1 MSNPIKATKRPLT
14 ELATSDESFC
24 IEYVNGEYILKKDY
38 AYYYQVQLQMFLTQA
53 KACYFFVYS
62 REASLCQ
69 MILFDEVFLAE
80 KVPVAKNVFVYAIL
94 PKLLGRWYSRIHVA
108 PPKIKENV
116 IDNQNTCTC
125 RNQNIVSGTANCSD
139 KTYHLSCLGL
149 EVQPKGKWFCPYC
162 ARK

>member
-1 MSNPIKATKRPLT
+1 ML
-14 ELATSDESFC
+14 
-24 IEYVNGEYILKKDY
+24 
-38 AYYYQVQLQMFLTQA
+38 LTQA

-80 KVPVAKNVFVYAIL
+80 KVPVAKNFFVYAIL